1 MVAYN
6 YHMHKKLFILIIE
19 GTTRPKRLSINAAKL
34 IESIAKNRDD
44 IEVQLVEP
52 GDFTLPFDGNDEEN
66 KDPRY
71 SELTARADAFF
82 IVTPEY
88 NHSFPGT
95 LKRLLD
101 SELENY
107 IHKPVAFAGVSNG
120 SWGGVRA
127 IESLV
132 NAVREL
138 GLVATFTDTHF
149 PRIQDVFDTSGQ
161 LLPEHEER
169 YTKIVARALDELVWM
184 AWALKKARE
193 QE

>member
-1 MVAYN
+1 MN
-6 YHMHKKLFILIIE
+6 EKLFVLIIE
-19 GTTRPKRLSINAAKL
+19 GTTRPKRLSMNAAKL
-34 IESIAKNRDD
+34 IESIAKTRGD

-52 GDFTLPFDGNDEEN
+52 SDFNLPFDGNDDEN

-82 IVTPEY
+82 VVVPEY

-107 IHKPVAFAGVSNG
+107 NHKPVAFAGVSNG
-120 SWGGVRA
+120 GWGGVRA

-132 NAVREL
+132 NAVRQMGLSTL
-138 GLVATFTDTHF
+138 GIDAHF
-149 PRIQDVFDTSGQ
+149 PRIQDLFDENGQ
-161 LLPEHEER
+161 LLPEHKER
-169 YTKIVARALDELVWM
+169 YDGIINRLLDELVWM
-184 AWALKKARE
+184 AKVLKAGRDTTA
-193 QE
+193 